1 MSKAVKS
8 TDLKEEIYLLKSEA
22 TPISFQLRSRHTHQR
37 PLQWFDEEE
46 KYERSLRYVTN
57 QSTIFE
63 DEQKEFFVLG
73 SVVFED
79 GELRAKPQQTTLKE
93 FMAKHPDNVAN
104 GGHTFFLFDPEK
116 KAQED
121 LSKELAGYEAIA
133 CLLEL
138 DVADLEAIGRVYF
151 ASNVDSLTSGELKRD
166 LIRKA
171 KENPAQFMEL
181 ANDSDV
187 KMLNLVNRVIDY
199 GLVKIKDDS
208 VSVVWAANGKHIV
221 KLPFSTDPNKTF
233 ASYLKTDEGVELQ
246 KAFALKLNK

>member
-1 MSKAVKS
+1 MAQAVKS
-8 TDLKEEIYLLKSEA
+8 TDLKEEIYLLNSQA

-37 PLQWFDEEE
+37 PLQWFDPETEFQ
-46 KYERSLRYVTN
+46 RSLRYVTN
-57 QSTIFE
+57 QNTIFE
-63 DEQKEFFVLG
+63 DEQKEFYVLG

-79 GELRAKPQQTTLKE
+79 GELRAKPQETTLKE

-138 DVADLEAIGRVYF
+138 DIADLEAIGRVYF
-151 ASNVDSLTSGELKRD
+151 AANVDTLTSGELKRD

-181 ANDSDV
+181 ANNSDV
-187 KMLNLVNRVIDY
+187 KMLNLVSRVIDY

-221 KLPFSTDPNKTF
+221 KLPFSTEPQKTF
-233 ASYLKTDEGVELQ
+233 ASFLKTDEGVELQ
-246 KAFALKLNK
+246 KAFALKMNK